1 MNWRLFIAWSALAAL
16 AAPATSALAQEGA
29 VLVVQNGGPFDMP
42 QPMVPID
49 RAPPPAVAPPPPSVE
64 AQARE
69 PGDANRPGSRD
80 DRDGLERARAAARAV
95 GEGEGDLD
103 RARAAARAAE
113 PPRAP
118 PPTAPRSPGAIGG
131 KDCLS
136 GREARGAISAKRAV
150 TLAQAVRSARDAWD
164 GEVIDYKLCTYDGAL
179 AYELT
184 LLNGDGKVARVRVEA
199 VNGKL
204 VGVR

>member
-1 MNWRLFIAWSALAAL
+1 MNWRLFIAWGALAAL
-16 AAPATSALAQEGA
+16 AAATTSALAQEGA

-49 RAPPPAVAPPPPSVE
+49 RAPPPAVEPPPPNVE

-69 PGDANRPGSRD
+69 PGANRPGRD
-80 DRDGLERARAAARAV
+80 DREGLERARAAARAA
-95 GEGEGDLD
+95 GEGQDDLD
-103 RARAAARAAE
+103 RARAAARAAD
-113 PPRAP
+113 PPRSP

-136 GREARGAISAKRAV
+136 GREARGAISDKRAV
-150 TLAQAVRSARDAWD
+150 TLSQAVRSAREAWD